1 MEVGD
6 GFAPVRAVVDH
17 EAETGGKVELLCDE
31 VRDEEEVTEDG
42 FIGGGRLGDA
52 RNQFLGDDQQVDG
65 GLRLDVVEDDAKVVF
80 MFDLGGDLAVDD
92 ALEEGFHG
100 VASSG

>member
-1 MEVGD
+1 
-6 GFAPVRAVVDH
+6 
-17 EAETGGKVELLCDE
+17 
-31 VRDEEEVTEDG
+31 
-42 FIGGGRLGDA
+42 
-52 RNQFLGDDQQVDG
+52 
-65 GLRLDVVEDDAKVVF
+65 VEDDAKVVF